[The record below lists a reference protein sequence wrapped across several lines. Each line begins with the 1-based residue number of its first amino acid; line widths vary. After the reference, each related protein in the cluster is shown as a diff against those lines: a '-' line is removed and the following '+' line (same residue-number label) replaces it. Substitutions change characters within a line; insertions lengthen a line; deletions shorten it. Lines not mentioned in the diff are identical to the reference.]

1 MVLKNKNIQS
11 GIFLLLVSVVMFAAT
26 LSFKQLTTSQVGPAF
41 MPQIIAA
48 LIGLM
53 SIAIII
59 EGYRKMKSG
68 TEGGLEEEGE
78 EEPGNAK
85 EVSYRPV
92 IQSFVLMAIYVAV
105 MPIVGFL
112 ITTMLYMFLQM
123 MILSSKPERRWL
135 LFTVVSVVASSVIYY
150 VFRNV
155 FYIMLP
161 SGLL

>member
-1 MVLKNKNIQS
+1 VVLKNKNIQS

-26 LSFKQLTTSQVGPAF
+26 LSFKQLTASQVGPAF
-41 MPQIIAA
+41 MPQIIAV

-59 EGYRKMKSG
+59 EGYRKVKSG
-68 TEGGLEEEGE
+68 TEDDPEEEGE
-78 EEPGNAK
+78 EAEGNAK

-92 IQSFVLMAIYVAV
+92 IQSFVLMAAYVAV

-112 ITTMLYMFLQM
+112 ITTIVYMFMQM

-135 LFTVVSVVASSVIYY
+135 LFAVVSVVATSIIYY

>member
-11 GIFLLLVSVVMFAAT
+11 GIFLLVVSVVMFAAT

-41 MPQIIAA
+41 MPQIISV

-59 EGYRKMKSG
+59 EGYRKVKYG
-68 TEGGLEEEGE
+68 TEGDPEEEGE
-78 EEPGNAK
+78 EDQDTAK

-92 IQSFVLMAIYVAV
+92 ILSFVLMAIYVAV
-105 MPIVGFL
+105 MPVVGFL

-123 MILSSKPERRWL
+123 MILSSKPDRRWM
-135 LFTVVSVVASSVIYY
+135 LFAIVSVVASSVIYY

>member
-1 MVLKNKNIQS
+1 
-11 GIFLLLVSVVMFAAT
+11 MFVAS

-48 LIGLM
+48 LIALM

-59 EGYRKMKSG
+59 EGYRKVKSG
-68 TEGGLEEEGE
+68 PEGGQAEEGE
-78 EEPGNAK
+78 DAEGHAK
-85 EVSYRPV
+85 DVSYRPV
-92 IQSFVLMAIYVAV
+92 IQSFVLMAIYVAI

-112 ITTMLYMFLQM
+112 ITTIVYMFLQM

-135 LFTVVSVVASSVIYY
+135 LFAVISIAATSIIYY
-150 VFRNV
+150 MFRNV

-161 SGLL
+161 TGLL

>member
-11 GIFLLLVSVVMFAAT
+11 GIFLLLVSVVMFVAT

-41 MPQIIAA
+41 MPQIISA

-59 EGYRKMKSG
+59 EGYRKVKSG
-68 TEGGLEEEGE
+68 TKGDPDEEGE
-78 EEPGNAK
+78 EVQGNAK
-85 EVSYRPV
+85 EISYRPV

-105 MPIVGFL
+105 MPVVGFL

-135 LFTVVSVVASSVIYY
+135 LFAIVSVVASSVIYY

>member
-1 MVLKNKNIQS
+1 
-11 GIFLLLVSVVMFAAT
+11 
-26 LSFKQLTTSQVGPAF
+26 

-59 EGYRKMKSG
+59 EGYRKVKSG
-68 TEGGLEEEGE
+68 TEGDPVKEGQEESEDPE
-78 EEPGNAK
+78 K

-92 IQSFVLMAIYVAV
+92 ILSFILMAVYVAV

-112 ITTMLYMFLQM
+112 ITTIVYMFLQM

-135 LFTVVSVVASSVIYY
+135 LFAVISVVATSIIYY
-150 VFRNV
+150 MFRNV

-161 SGLL
+161 TGLL